1 MDAGGSWIVARE
13 EAGPL
18 AGWLRAKIPSASWG
32 TIKGWVLSGKVRVNG
47 APLTEPG
54 ARLRPGQAVEL
65 RMDAPRP
72 RPRGAVTLVH
82 EDAHLVV
89 VDKPAGILSV
99 PWEAGRGAATDLI
112 REAWRRL
119 GREPGPL
126 LVVHRIDKD
135 TSGLLVF
142 AKTSRA
148 QGGLSAQLRA
158 HVVEREYACVAQGRV
173 ASGRIE
179 SRLVADRGDGLR
191 GSARLRDLGK
201 RAVTHVVAVEELRDA
216 TRCEVRLETG
226 RTHQI
231 RIHLA
236 EAGHPL
242 VGERVYVRDL
252 LRAGGTPLTSARL
265 LLHARVLGFEHPV
278 TGRPLRFV
286 AEPPGDFQAELD
298 ALRGTRP
305 RRGRG
310 LNEA

>member
-1 MDAGGSWIVARE
+1 MSGGGSWTVGRD

-18 AGWLRAKIPSASWG
+18 AGWLRGKIPTASWG
-32 TIKGWVLSGKVRVNG
+32 AIKAWIASGKVRVDG
-47 APLTEPG
+47 APVIEPG
-54 ARLRPGQAVEL
+54 ARLRPGQTVEL

-72 RPRGAVTLVH
+72 RPRGAVTLVF
-82 EDAHLVV
+82 EDAHVVV

-99 PWEAGRGAATDLI
+99 PYEAERGAATDLV

-119 GREPGPL
+119 GREPAPL

-148 QGGLSAQLRA
+148 QVGLSAQLRA

-173 ASGRIE
+173 VSGRIE

-191 GSARLRDLGK
+191 GSARLPGLGK
-201 RAVTHVVAVEELRDA
+201 RAVTDVVAKELLRDA

-242 VGERVYVRDL
+242 LGERVYVRDAARSGMDL
-252 LRAGGTPLTSARL
+252 LPAHRL
-265 LLHARVLGFEHPV
+265 MLHARTLGFEHPV
-278 TGRPLRFV
+278 SGEPMRFT
-286 AEPPGDFQAELD
+286 AEPPAGYADLLA
-298 ALRGTRP
+298 
-305 RRGRG
+305 G
-310 LNEA
+310 LAGSP